1 MLSETCDFD
10 RERLARAVRATFERR
25 GTTWPLSLPLALTPD
40 FATEGN
46 QRQWGAFL
54 NRSGVAAPKDL
65 DVVIQRLADFLGLV
79 TMDAVASGERWAA
92 GGPWGE

>member
-1 MLSETCDFD
+1 MAPVPPSGAHAGLRDGGE
-10 RERLARAVRATFERR
+10 
-25 GTTWPLSLPLALTPD
+25 P
-40 FATEGN
+40 
-46 QRQWGAFL
+46 RQWGAFL
-54 NRSGVAAPKDL
+54 NRSGVAAPEDL